1 MVLDQDGYF
10 SIPKRGRPRPVRVL
24 YVRDDPKKYEVA
36 MRTTLD
42 RIRHTLSFE
51 IIGLAIVAPLGTWIF
66 DMPIH
71 DIGMVAL
78 FSAILAAVW
87 NYVFN
92 VLFDRSM
99 VALCGSVHKTVP
111 LRVAHSVVFEAGLLV
126 VLMPLIAWYLHVS
139 LLQAFMMDVS
149 FSAFYLVYAFVFN
162 WAYDVLFPIPQVS
175 RKGAKQVNRADSIS
189 W

>member
-1 MVLDQDGYF
+1 
-10 SIPKRGRPRPVRVL
+10 
-24 YVRDDPKKYEVA
+24 

-51 IIGLAIVAPLGTWIF
+51 IIGLAIVAPLGTWAF

-71 DIGMVAL
+71 DIGVVAL
-78 FSAILAAVW
+78 FSAVLAAVW

-99 VALCGSVHKTVP
+99 IALWGNVHKTVP
-111 LRVAHSVVFEAGLLV
+111 LRVAHAVLFEAGLLV

-162 WAYDVLFPIPQVS
+162 WAYDVLFPVPHAPC
-175 RKGAKQVNRADSIS
+175 KNGKQAGNADSAN